1 MVRDALSLGTILLM
15 MDNEDLAI
23 EDRRSLDV
31 GAIMRTQ
38 VFNYCIFSARLTA

>member
-1 MVRDALSLGTILLM
+1 MVRDALSLGAILLM

-31 GAIMRTQ
+31 GA
-38 VFNYCIFSARLTA
+38 TA